1 LKQTLESIAKI
12 AVCLVVLAII
22 YPLVCDDSP
31 VKKTSVS
38 TPTDTSFAPV
48 THSEYRPPIIEGKSS
63 PVKLPEGVSQKDV
76 VKVTTLKVRD
86 SKGGIKDIN
95 VVETKDGETFVEK
108 DADLVSV
115 DVVEY
120 KPPIVSFGMGYGGGL
135 SFGLKND
142 KFALSPVMTV
152 SPIEWFGRVKLP
164 VGSLDIDG
172 IGIGASVRAYHDIH
186 IGAAKTWD
194 FDGGSGV
201 KINLTF
207 EF

>member
-1 LKQTLESIAKI
+1 MKQNLGNIAKI
-12 AVCLVVLAII
+12 AVCLVVLAVI
-22 YPLVCDDSP
+22 YPLMCEDSP

-38 TPTDTSFAPV
+38 TPVDTNFAPV
-48 THSEYRPPIIEGKSS
+48 THSEYRPPIIEGKGS
-63 PVKLPEGVSQKDV
+63 PVRLPEGVSQKDV

-86 SKGGIKDIN
+86 SKGGIKSIN

-120 KPPIVSFGMGYGGGL
+120 KPPIVSFGMGYGSGL
-135 SFGLKND
+135 SFGLKNG
-142 KFALSPVMTV
+142 KFALSPVMTA
-152 SPIEWFGRVKLP
+152 SPIDWFGRVKLP

-172 IGIGASVRAYHDIH
+172 LGVGASVRAYHDIH
-186 IGAAKTWD
+186 IGAVKVFG
-194 FDGGSGV
+194 FDGTGSV